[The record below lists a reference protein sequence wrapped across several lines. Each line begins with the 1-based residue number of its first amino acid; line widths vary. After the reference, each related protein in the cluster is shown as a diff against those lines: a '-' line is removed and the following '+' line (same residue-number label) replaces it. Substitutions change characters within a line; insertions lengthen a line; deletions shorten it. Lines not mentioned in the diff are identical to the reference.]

1 MKLRKLLFCAAAA
14 MTASCVGVYLLVPAG
29 AAAESVAPAVVD
41 SPPAVEEVEE
51 PASLV
56 IDARVGHDQL
66 RATGDRRTYVMV
78 ELRGQEDATG
88 GSLQTS
94 TALVIDTSGSMAGER
109 VKQAQEASR
118 RWVQRAL
125 NGDLVTVIGFSEHA
139 RELVPR
145 TRLDDGNRS
154 DVIAKLAGIQPAG
167 DTCLSCGVE
176 RGLAS
181 VADPERIQRVVVL
194 SDGLANVGI
203 RDVSGARLIAA
214 TCRDRGISVSTIG
227 LGTGYNEKV
236 LSALAFDSNG
246 LHHFV
251 QDARDLPQV
260 FEREE
265 ATLRATVASD
275 VRAEIHLA
283 NGVKLVQ
290 VLDRKFRH
298 TGQTVTVEV
307 GPIAAGASRTVLLE
321 VEVPGVLGDAPVATA
336 QVVFRDISDNRERS
350 LERNLTT
357 HVGDK
362 EAALDGLVTMRL
374 ERARTG
380 AVLQR
385 AADLFSEGRKKEA
398 LDVLDERVTALGA
411 SSVHQKA
418 ETRGDPRA
426 ADIGRD
432 LRRQIE
438 QADRARDSFKAAPP
452 KAKAPVKQA
461 APDVMNAYL

>member
-1 MKLRKLLFCAAAA
+1 

-29 AAAESVAPAVVD
+29 AAAESAAPAVVEA
-41 SPPAVEEVEE
+41 PAHDTEEVVEEVEE

-56 IDARVGHDQL
+56 VEARIGHEAL
-66 RATGDRRTYVMV
+66 RATGNRRTYVMV
-78 ELRGQEDATG
+78 ELRGKEDAAG

-109 VKQAQEASR
+109 VAQAQEASR

-125 NGDLVTVIGFSEHA
+125 NGDYVTVIGFSEQA

-145 TRLDDGNRS
+145 TQLDDGNRN

-181 VADPERIQRVVVL
+181 VADPARIQRVVVL
-194 SDGLANVGI
+194 SDGLANLGV

-275 VRAEIHLA
+275 VRAEIQLA
-283 NGVKLVQ
+283 AGVKLVN

-298 TGQTVTVEV
+298 AGQRVTVEV

-321 VEVPGVLGDAPVATA
+321 VEVPNEPGDTPVATA
-336 QVVFRDISDNRERS
+336 EVVFRDIGESRDRR
-350 LERNLTT
+350 LERHLTT
-357 HVGDK
+357 HVGDHD
-362 EAALDGLVTMRL
+362 ATLDGLVTMRL

-398 LDVLDERVTALGA
+398 LDVLDQRVTALDA
-411 SSVHQKA
+411 SSVALPQRA
-418 ETRGDPRA
+418 ESRGDPRA

-438 QADRARDSFKAAPP
+438 QADRARDSFRAAPP
-452 KAKAPVKQA
+452 KAKAPVKRA
-461 APDVMNAYL
+461 MPDMMDAYL